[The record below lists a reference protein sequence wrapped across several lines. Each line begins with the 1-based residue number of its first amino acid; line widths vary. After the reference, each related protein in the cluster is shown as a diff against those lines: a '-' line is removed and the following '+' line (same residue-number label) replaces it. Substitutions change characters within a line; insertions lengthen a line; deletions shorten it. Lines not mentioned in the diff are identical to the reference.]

1 MAQTFQARIESLFG
15 KTLGTTGNPS
25 VDDVNQWLED
35 AQWDI
40 INKLRKS
47 EPEKLF
53 MFSTTTTDT
62 AADADFGGIDM
73 SRGDVIKAM
82 FCADTG
88 LATKQYT
95 QMREMSAVD
104 ALAHTNVP
112 NGSLYQPELFSP
124 VYYYE
129 GGKVKS
135 LPRPAAGKTA
145 HAKFWHIYIDN
156 TIASASDTEL
166 TDFPQDYLNLVI
178 LFGVAR
184 CFIHNLSRIAT
195 ITMTAPDRPVLE
207 ELENVSESLPEIDTI
222 SRFVAPNLDLESDF
236 NLNSLSSP
244 IMESSVAP
252 SAPDFNGIG
261 EITVNGINYPEYE
274 EPLTAPLYSEA
285 ETLLDDEDI
294 ELVDAKM
301 KIISG
306 QLNEYKLDLDKAKSK
321 FAVGTAKYQAELK
334 KAIVDGQAELARETK
349 EYENKLKLYQIDVQQ
364 KVQEY
369 EKNLAGYVQEA
380 GVLMKEYTAKSGVD
394 LKKFESELQSE
405 AVKQKTEV
413 TRIQSKFA
421 RDMKKYEADLQT
433 VQLRNKDKLQKFM
446 MSMQLYAQEYNAKI
460 KQNQLDNQKQQ
471 MEYTWMSTRLQQ
483 VMAEYLSY
491 FRVTSQRQQRSQQQ
505 KDKG

>member
-1 MAQTFQARIESLFG
+1 
-15 KTLGTTGNPS
+15 
-25 VDDVNQWLED
+25 
-35 AQWDI
+35 
-40 INKLRKS
+40 
-47 EPEKLF
+47 
-53 MFSTTTTDT
+53 
-62 AADADFGGIDM
+62 
-73 SRGDVIKAM
+73 
-82 FCADTG
+82 
-88 LATKQYT
+88 
-95 QMREMSAVD
+95 
-104 ALAHTNVP
+104 
-112 NGSLYQPELFSP
+112 
-124 VYYYE
+124 
-129 GGKVKS
+129 
-135 LPRPAAGKTA
+135 
-145 HAKFWHIYIDN
+145 
-156 TIASASDTEL
+156 
-166 TDFPQDYLNLVI
+166 
-178 LFGVAR
+178 
-184 CFIHNLSRIAT
+184 FIHNLSRIAT

-222 SRFVAPNLDLESDF
+222 SPFVAPNLDLESDF